1 MIGRRA
7 LLAGI
12 IVVGVPTGTLAQES
26 PFVGEWTMTWDG
38 PNDRCPCKGTLSIS
52 TDRSGNGHPLIGDWV
67 GPGSVATLRGTVN
80 LNQNFWGGSFT
91 IDDDGSP
98 YLKKGFFR
106 LELRGSNTLTGSYR
120 LDGRTVSYSWS
131 GKRD

>member
-1 MIGRRA
+1 MIGRRT
-7 LLAGI
+7 LLAAALILGA
-12 IVVGVPTGTLAQES
+12 TTNALAQES

-38 PNDRCPCKGTLSIS
+38 PNDRCPCKGTLTIR

-67 GPGSVATLRGTVN
+67 GPGSVGTLRGTVN

-91 IDDDGSP
+91 MDDDGAAYP
-98 YLKKGFFR
+98 TKGFFR

-120 LDGRTVSYSWS
+120 RDGTTLSYSWS
-131 GKRD
+131 GKRE